1 MTSAAASRLTLNNG
15 VSMPAVGLGVHR
27 TPPAETADAVR
38 TALLAG
44 YRLIDTAAAYGNE
57 REVGAGIRGSGV
69 RRDDVFIET
78 KVWISDYGYD
88 ATMHAFDKAAGKLGV
103 DQIDLLM
110 LHEPLPTAFDL
121 TIGSYQALETLV
133 ADGAVRAIGV
143 CNFTPEQL
151 TILLNHTDVL
161 PALNQIELHPYFR
174 PMAALSL
181 HARRGVATQACSP
194 LGGVASRRHP
204 DQGAALTDPTILEIA
219 SSHRRSAAQVV
230 LRWHLQEGR
239 AVVLESVGSSRNAEN
254 VLLDDFELTATEL
267 ARMDALN
274 TGSPSGPDSAS
285 ITVEADG
292 WPIAEA

>member
-1 MTSAAASRLTLNNG
+1 
-15 VSMPAVGLGVHR
+15 
-27 TPPAETADAVR
+27 
-38 TALLAG
+38 
-44 YRLIDTAAAYGNE
+44 
-57 REVGAGIRGSGV
+57 
-69 RRDDVFIET
+69 
-78 KVWISDYGYD
+78 
-88 ATMHAFDKAAGKLGV
+88 
-103 DQIDLLM
+103 
-110 LHEPLPTAFDL
+110 
-121 TIGSYQALETLV
+121 
-133 ADGAVRAIGV
+133 
-143 CNFTPEQL
+143 
-151 TILLNHTDVL
+151 
-161 PALNQIELHPYFR
+161 
-174 PMAALSL
+174 MAALSL